1 MSSYARFSRPPGS
14 IRVRCGKAVHSVEV
28 KGAVVNLLASWAKAK
43 EALLENIGSAA
54 YEAWINRLHAK
65 ENGRGALILGAP
77 DEFSKDWVQAHYA
90 GLIENILG
98 KITNE
103 AVKVELSIYQGPAD
117 LGREGPAAVEAKSAN
132 FRPPEKVA
140 SSPALNP
147 RYTFDNF
154 LVGPSNRFAHAAAI
168 AVSKS
173 PAKVYNPLFIYGGV
187 GLGKTHLMQ
196 AICHAILEQ
205 AHQASGGQGCKICYI
220 PSEKFT
226 NELID
231 AIQHH
236 STQRFRQKYR
246 NVDVLVI
253 DDVHFIAGKEST
265 QEEFFHTFN
274 TLYDA
279 HKQIIICSDRIPKD
293 ISNLEE
299 RLVSRFEWGLVTD
312 IQPPDFETR
321 VAILK
326 KKIEHEPTQIPDEV
340 IFFIAQS
347 VKTNIRELEGAL
359 IRVLAYSLLENK
371 PVDIAL
377 TREILKDFV
386 KENNRTVSVG
396 LIQKEVGAFFNLT
409 LADIKGSK
417 RDKNTVFARQ
427 LAMYL
432 SRELTA
438 FSLPEIGGFFG
449 GKDHT
454 TVLHSCNKIK
464 DCVVKDNKVRLD
476 IEKIIQNIKQ

>member
-1 MSSYARFSRPPGS
+1 VG
-14 IRVRCGKAVHSVEV
+14 
-28 KGAVVNLLASWAKAK
+28 VNLIASWAKAK
-43 EALLENIGSAA
+43 EMLLENIGTAA
-54 YEAWINRLHAK
+54 YEAWISRLYAK
-65 ENGRGALILGAP
+65 ENGRGVLVLSAP
-77 DEFSKDWVQAHYA
+77 DTFSKDWVHKHYA
-90 GLIENILG
+90 QLIENILG
-98 KITNE
+98 KITQE
-103 AVKVELSIYQGPAD
+103 AVKVELATY
-117 LGREGPAAVEAKSAN
+117 EGPPEVMKAGSPLPAAGDPGETDPH
-132 FRPPEKVA
+132 PPEKSAVLFG
-140 SSPALNP
+140 LNP
-147 RYTFDNF
+147 RYTFDSF
-154 LVGPSNRFAHAAAI
+154 VVGPSNRFAHAAAI

-196 AICHAILEQ
+196 AICHAVFAQ
-205 AHQASGGQGCKICYI
+205 TQGGRGCKVCYI

-246 NVDVLVI
+246 SVDVLVI

-279 HKQIIICSDRIPKD
+279 HKQIIVSSDRIPKD
-293 ISNLEE
+293 ISSLEE
-299 RLVSRFEWGLVTD
+299 RLVSRFEWGLVAD

-326 KKIEHEPTQIPDEV
+326 KKIEHEPTYIPDEV

-359 IRVLAYSLLENK
+359 IRVLAYSLLENR
-371 PVDIAL
+371 PVDITL
-377 TREILKDFV
+377 TRDVLKGFV
-386 KENNRTVSVG
+386 KENYKVIGVD

-409 LADIKGSK
+409 QAEIRGNK
-417 RDKNTVFARQ
+417 RDKTIVFARQ
-427 LAMYL
+427 VAMYL
-432 SRELTA
+432 SRELTT

-454 TVLHSCNKIK
+454 TVLHSYNKIK
-464 DCVVKDNKVRLD
+464 DCIVKNNNVRLD